1 MRISPPSYPHTR
13 RKLTGGS
20 ALKPGGYV
28 EISDLG
34 CEIYSDD
41 NTMGRGF
48 QRFAAYVDEAMEKLG
63 RPQASVALMRA
74 RLETAG
80 FEGVAVTIAKQPF
93 GPWPRDPRLK
103 NAGAMVLLNCESG
116 AAESYGLAA
125 LTRVLGMAP
134 DEAKAVCRAGLLDVR
149 NKNCHM
155 YNHLC
160 IAPAFPHVCRGA
172 DW

>member
-1 MRISPPSYPHTR
+1 MLCVRSTHTR
-13 RKLTGGS
+13 TRTELTGGS
-20 ALKPGGYV
+20 ALKPGGYA

-34 CEIYSDD
+34 CEVYSND
-41 NTMGRGF
+41 NTIGRGF
-48 QRFAAYVDEAMEKLG
+48 QRFVACVDEAIEKLG
-63 RPQASVALMRA
+63 RPQASAASVRA

-80 FEGVAVTIAKQPF
+80 FEGVTATIAKQPF

-103 NAGAMVLLNCESG
+103 NAGAMVLLNCENG

-125 LTRVLGMAP
+125 FTRVLGMTA

-149 NKNCHM
+149 NRNCHM

-160 IAPAFPHVCRGA
+160 ISPRLPRCAPRC
-172 DW
+172 